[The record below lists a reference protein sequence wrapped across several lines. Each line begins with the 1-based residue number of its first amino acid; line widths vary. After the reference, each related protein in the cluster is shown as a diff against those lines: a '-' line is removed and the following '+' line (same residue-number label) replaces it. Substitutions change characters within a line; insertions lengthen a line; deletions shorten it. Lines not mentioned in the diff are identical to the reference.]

1 MATDDPLLEWWQG
14 LSDSQRADAAAYT
27 RTGQLSDDLKRS
39 LQSAGLLEP
48 GQQARSRRLESR
60 VEDFLKLRH
69 DTI

>member
-1 MATDDPLLEWWQG
+1 MAPDDKLLQWWNG
-14 LSDSQRADAAAYT
+14 LSDTQRADAAAYT

-48 GQQARSRRLESR
+48 GQQQRSRRMESK

-69 DTI
+69 DT